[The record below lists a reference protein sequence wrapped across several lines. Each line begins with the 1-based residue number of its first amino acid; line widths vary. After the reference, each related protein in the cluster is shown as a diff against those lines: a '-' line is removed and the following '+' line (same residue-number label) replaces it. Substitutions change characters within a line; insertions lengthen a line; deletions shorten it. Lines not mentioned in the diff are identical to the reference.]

1 MFPSEGGCQLMCEEC
16 EKNEKERERAE
27 RGRGTVRV
35 FSYVR
40 SCIIFQSSSTL
51 LARR

>member
-1 MFPSEGGCQLMCEEC
+1 VFPSEGGCQLV
-16 EKNEKERERAE
+16 KNAKKMKKKEREGE
-27 RGRGTVRV
+27 RKRNSELV

-40 SCIIFQSSSTL
+40 SCILFQSSSTL